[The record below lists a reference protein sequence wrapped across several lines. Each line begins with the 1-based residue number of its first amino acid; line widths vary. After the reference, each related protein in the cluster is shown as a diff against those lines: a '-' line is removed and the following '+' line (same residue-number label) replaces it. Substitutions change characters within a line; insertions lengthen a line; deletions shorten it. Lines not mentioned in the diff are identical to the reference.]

1 MDLDSVQVKESRID
15 RNKRYMV
22 EGRCFNCSE
31 KGHVTADCPRKPDR
45 TPRPA
50 ARIHLTTLKRKE
62 QETLPK
68 QQDEDSEGSSGNK
81 SDSDYFL
88 PAKSLIDKCPYSISQ
103 RDGTAYLE
111 PHDTVELTG
120 HVGKHKVVILCDN
133 GATNFF
139 VRRQFVE
146 QLHCEVKPLACE
158 VSLATKT
165 PTIAVKSGG
174 YVKLIYSFAGRRE
187 EAEFVVVDHLKYDL
201 ILGIPWY
208 KWRRPKINYVKG
220 TLSYRDGSGD

>member
-1 MDLDSVQVKESRID
+1 MVENNEHPQVKRTTLNELVSRATVLDRIHRRQMYSGRTSVHERLTTHDQPPRGQHYRPSYEKPLDKGTSRPKDSMDLDSVQVKESRID

-22 EGRCFNCSE
+22 EGQCFNCSE

-68 QQDEDSEGSSGNK
+68 QQDEDSE
-81 SDSDYFL
+81 
-88 PAKSLIDKCPYSISQ
+88 
-103 RDGTAYLE
+103 DGTAYLE

-120 HVGKHKVVILCDN
+120 HVGKHKVIILCDN

-139 VRRQFVE
+139 VR
-146 QLHCEVKPLACE
+146 
-158 VSLATKT
+158 
-165 PTIAVKSGG
+165 
-174 YVKLIYSFAGRRE
+174 
-187 EAEFVVVDHLKYDL
+187 
-201 ILGIPWY
+201 
-208 KWRRPKINYVKG
+208 
-220 TLSYRDGSGD
+220 